1 MKSLEQLLFI
11 AIEAELSIS
20 IVPTQ
25 IDTTIEVRRMHLMP
39 NRIDYEKTIINNIM
53 YRQNYDFALRSI
65 LEQLISRILTPPERD
80 KVNIPEHPHQG
91 KLEFIDNTNLQSSE

>member
-1 MKSLEQLLFI
+1 MFI

-25 IDTTIEVRRMHLMP
+25 YNTTIEVRRMHLIP
-39 NRIDYEKTIINNIM
+39 KRLDYQKAIINNIM
-53 YRQNYDFALRSI
+53 YRYSYDLAIRSI

-80 KVNIPEHPHQG
+80 KVNIPEYPHQG
-91 KLEFIDNTNLQSSE
+91 KIEFIDNTNLQSSE